1 LATPTTDEN
10 YSVFLTI
17 IRGDVLG
24 EIYHDFGTRLLELN
38 VRSFLQL
45 KGAVNRG
52 IRETLIHLP
61 ERFLAYNN
69 GISATASR
77 VEWRDRGNGSLGIRR
92 IHDLQIVNGGQ
103 TTASIHSSLMKKEAD
118 LTKVFVQMKLTVVDP
133 QHLQE
138 VVPEI
143 SRFSNTQNKVT

>member
-1 LATPTTDEN
+1 
-10 YSVFLTI
+10 
-17 IRGDVLG
+17 
-24 EIYHDFGTRLLELN
+24 
-38 VRSFLQL
+38 LQL

-69 GISATASR
+69 GISATASK
-77 VEWRDRGNGSLGIRR
+77 VELRDLGGVSGIRR
-92 IHDLQIVNGGQ
+92 IHDFQIVNGGQ
-103 TTASIHSSLMKKEAD
+103 TTASIHSSLMKKESD
-118 LTKVFVQMKLTVVDP
+118 LTKVFVQMKLTVVEP

-143 SRFSNTQNKVT
+143 SRRDPRRVGHLPA